1 MFWLKIILFQYS
13 STKNRAILVR
23 TIQRPSDYFLQGRID
38 RLVGEVADSVV
49 DVSEAPVLGKLT
61 VEGEGCREALCSH
74 RQDDAYEAV
83 PYVIDIVGI
92 IVLPLILSSFEDDLV
107 VHV

>member
-23 TIQRPSDYFLQGRID
+23 TIQRPSDYFLQGMID

-49 DVSEAPVLGKLT
+49 DVSEAPVLCKLT
-61 VEGEGCREALCSH
+61 VEGEGSREALCSH
-74 RQDDAYEAV
+74 RLDDAYEAV